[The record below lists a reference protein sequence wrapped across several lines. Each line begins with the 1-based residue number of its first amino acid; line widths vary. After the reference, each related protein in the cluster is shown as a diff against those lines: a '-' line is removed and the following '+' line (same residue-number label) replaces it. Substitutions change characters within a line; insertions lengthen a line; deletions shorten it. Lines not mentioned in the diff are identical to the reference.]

1 MSVGTFLWNEAIRS
15 ALISFAGFLLAL
27 WYVRN
32 RVVDKKS
39 ISKSYLRYFQDL
51 FPFGMMLLGVY
62 FVSATGVALG
72 SVVMM
77 LAAFIY
83 VVSYVAPSVDKY
95 DNTHRVTIL
104 SLGYTRQEYAIRYLF
119 PKSKKFWFAAT
130 ANFFIAQW
138 MILMWFDVLKNEKIQ
153 GLNVLLLSSSI
164 VLMALGML
172 ISVLRNFKER

>member
-1 MSVGTFLWNEAIRS
+1 MSVWTCLWNEALRS
-15 ALISFAGFLLAL
+15 ALINFAGFLLAL
-27 WYVRN
+27 WYARS

-51 FPFGMMLLGVY
+51 FPFGMMLLGIY
-62 FVSATGVALG
+62 FVYVASLVLG
-72 SVVMM
+72 SVIMT
-77 LAAFIY
+77 LSAFIY

-95 DNTHRVTIL
+95 DNTHRATIL

-138 MILMWFDVLKNEKIQ
+138 IILMWFDVLKNEKIQ
-153 GLNVLLLSSSI
+153 ELNVLLLLSSI
-164 VLMALGML
+164 VLMAFGIL

>member
-1 MSVGTFLWNEAIRS
+1 MSVGTFLWNEAIKS
-15 ALISFAGFLLAL
+15 VLISFAGFFLAL
-27 WYVRN
+27 WYVRS

-62 FVSATGVALG
+62 LISVTGVVLG
-72 SVVMM
+72 SVVMT
-77 LAAFIY
+77 LATFVY

-95 DNTHRVTIL
+95 DSTHRATIL

-119 PKSKKFWFAAT
+119 PKSKKIWFAAT

-138 MILMWFDVLKNEKIQ
+138 IILMWFDVLKSEKNQ
-153 GLNVLLLSSSI
+153 DLDVLLLLSSI
-164 VLMALGML
+164 VLMALGIL

>member
-1 MSVGTFLWNEAIRS
+1 MGTFLWNEAIKS

-27 WYVRN
+27 WYARS
-32 RVVDKKS
+32 RVKNKKS

-51 FPFGMMLLGVY
+51 FPFGMMLLGIY
-62 FVSATGVALG
+62 FVSITGMVLG
-72 SVVMM
+72 SVVMT
-77 LAAFIY
+77 LATFIY

-95 DNTHRVTIL
+95 DNTHRATIL

-119 PKSKKFWFAAT
+119 PNSKKFWFAAT

-138 MILMWFDVLKNEKIQ
+138 IILMWFDVLKNEKIQ
-153 GLNVLLLSSSI
+153 DLDALLLLSSM
-164 VLMALGML
+164 VLMALGIL